1 MYKDIRKRA
10 KIPFQ
15 AFKEVTIPP
24 QAVCGFG
31 FSYGSIPAYQYEM
44 LNGHARR
51 KVDPIQ
57 VGPTG

>member
-1 MYKDIRKRA
+1 MYTDLKKRP

-15 AFKEVTIPP
+15 AIKEVTFPP
-24 QAVCGFG
+24 NAVTGFG

-44 LNGHARR
+44 LKGHARR